1 MDKYNLL
8 QRIKKL
14 FKGMYIKILF
24 KRSHLKFKIA
34 KEKEDLELVCHL
46 RWRTYGQELKY
57 INPNDYPDQKYS
69 DKYDKYSVNFLAL
82 TRNKAVGTL
91 RLIFHSPLGFYIER
105 DFPIVQ
111 PPIKPEEIAEL
122 SQFTIL
128 KEYRGGKR
136 LISFG
141 LLKKAFE
148 FSKQKGI
155 THWYALMGEK
165 LKNSFEKYG
174 IKISILSYGEFTES
188 HLKEREIMS
197 HYYKEIKPLPYLIS
211 LREVEKIL

>member
-1 MDKYNLL
+1 MNQYNLF
-8 QRIKKL
+8 QRTEKL
-14 FKGMYIKILF
+14 FKRICLRVLF
-24 KRSHLKFKIA
+24 GINRLKFKVAIN
-34 KEKEDLELVCHL
+34 KEDLNLVYHL
-46 RWRTYGQELKY
+46 SWKIYGQELQY

-82 TRNKAVGTL
+82 KHNKAIGTL
-91 RLIFHSPLGFYIER
+91 RLIFHSPLGFYIEK

-122 SQFTIL
+122 SQFIIL

-136 LISFG
+136 LASFG
-141 LLKKAFE
+141 LFKKAFE

-174 IKISILSYGEFTES
+174 IKISSLSYGEFTENY
-188 HLKEREIMS
+188 LKEREIMS
-197 HYYKEIKPLPYLIS
+197 HYYKKVRPLPYLIS
-211 LREVEKIL
+211 LKEVGKML

>member
-1 MDKYNLL
+1 MFRKVE
-8 QRIKKL
+8 KL
-14 FKGMYIKILF
+14 FKKICIGVLF
-24 KRSHLKFKIA
+24 KRNHLKFKIA
-34 KEKEDLELVCHL
+34 KAKEDLELVYHL
-46 RWRTYGQELKY
+46 RWRIYGQELEY

-69 DKYDKYSVNFLAL
+69 DKYDKYSVNFSAFVDDKL
-82 TRNKAVGTL
+82 VGAL

-128 KEYRGGKR
+128 KEYRGGRR
-136 LISFG
+136 LVSLG

-155 THWYALMGEK
+155 TYWYALMGEK

-174 IKISILSYGEFTES
+174 IQINPLSYGEFTENY
-188 HLKEREIMS
+188 LKEREIMS
-197 HYYKEIKPLPYLIS
+197 NYYKKVRPLPYLIS
-211 LREVEKIL
+211 LKEVGKIL

>member
-1 MDKYNLL
+1 MNQHNLL
-8 QRIKKL
+8 QKVEKL
-14 FKGMYIKILF
+14 FKKIYIGVLF
-24 KRSHLKFKIA
+24 KRNHLKFKIA
-34 KEKEDLELVCHL
+34 KAKEDLELVYHL
-46 RWRTYGQELKY
+46 RWRIYGQELEY

-69 DKYDKYSVNFLAL
+69 DKYDKYSVNFLAFVG
-82 TRNKAVGTL
+82 NKPVGAL

-111 PPIKPEEIAEL
+111 SPIKPEEIAEL

-128 KEYRGGKR
+128 KEYRGGRR
-136 LISFG
+136 LVSFG

-174 IKISILSYGEFTES
+174 IQINPLSYGEFTENY
-188 HLKEREIMS
+188 LKEREIMS
-197 HYYKEIKPLPYLIS
+197 NYYKKVRPLPYLIS
-211 LREVEKIL
+211 LKEVEKIL

>member
-57 INPNDYPDQKYS
+57 INP
-69 DKYDKYSVNFLAL
+69 
-82 TRNKAVGTL
+82 
-91 RLIFHSPLGFYIER
+91 
-105 DFPIVQ
+105 
-111 PPIKPEEIAEL
+111 
-122 SQFTIL
+122 

-211 LREVEKIL
+211 LKEIGKML